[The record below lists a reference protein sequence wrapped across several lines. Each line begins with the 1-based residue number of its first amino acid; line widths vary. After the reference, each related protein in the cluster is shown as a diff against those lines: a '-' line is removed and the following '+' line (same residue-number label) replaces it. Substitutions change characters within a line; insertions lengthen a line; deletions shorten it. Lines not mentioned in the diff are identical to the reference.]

1 MQTRSQKL
9 TFVGYACGSKAY
21 RFLDKR
27 TNKITISRDAKFLEV
42 GSTVQEELQLNESN
56 KQLKVQQS
64 KRKADIANRIVKPRD
79 TTIKPTKTVVLEED
93 DDHQREEVQ
102 IDFSFEKEKAD
113 SITEDSEFEGFDETV
128 YFDDECFGMEEL
140 FQEPVIELDNIRR
153 SQRSNQGQ
161 LPSHYDEFVVGV
173 VLTSEREPQNF
184 SEAVG
189 CTNKNQWIRAMDG
202 GRA

>member
-1 MQTRSQKL
+1 MKVFGCDAYVYIPDSKRRKMQTRSQKL

-27 TNKITISRDAKFLEV
+27 TNKNQIYKPRREIS
-42 GSTVQEELQLNESN
+42 GSQFSSSGELYQLNESN

-79 TTIKPTKTVVLEED
+79 TTIKPTTTVVLEED
-93 DDHQREEVQ
+93 DDHKIEEVQ

-128 YFDDECFGMEEL
+128 YFDDECFGMEE
-140 FQEPVIELDNIRR
+140 F
-153 SQRSNQGQ
+153 
-161 LPSHYDEFVVGV
+161 
-173 VLTSEREPQNF
+173 
-184 SEAVG
+184 
-189 CTNKNQWIRAMDG
+189 
-202 GRA
+202 